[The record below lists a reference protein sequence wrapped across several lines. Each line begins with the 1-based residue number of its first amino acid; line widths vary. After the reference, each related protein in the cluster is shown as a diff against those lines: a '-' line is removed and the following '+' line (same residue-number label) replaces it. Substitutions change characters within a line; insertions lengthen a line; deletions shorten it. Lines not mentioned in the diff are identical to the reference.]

1 MKALSSI
8 IRRNLSVYCKDKENV
23 FYTFLSMLII
33 ITLMLIFLGDMNV
46 DMVKDVLRHMD
57 ELMQETYIP
66 PEYLVPGTRNPAL
79 DDANA
84 RTLVLS
90 LIIAGITIVNG
101 ISSSMGMLSMM
112 SWDEETGKLAGY
124 YVAPISRFVL
134 VSGYV
139 ISAICLSVFFSV
151 VTVIVSEIILV
162 LAGGTVMSMTLALKV
177 LGLIILNA
185 FSTTAV
191 LFFLTS
197 LARTRSAYSGISTF
211 VYTLSGFVTGMY
223 VPMGIMPDI
232 VVKILAFVPMTQGSA
247 WMRKEFTMD
256 ALNATFAGLPNE
268 AITEYAEITGMNLKI
283 GDTVFTPWMQFLL
296 MFGSGALFMILSSI
310 MMKKKNVR
318 DR

>member
-1 MKALSSI
+1 MKAMSAI
-8 IRRNLSVYCKDKENV
+8 IKRNLLVYCKDKENV

-33 ITLMLIFLGDMNV
+33 ITMMLVFLGEMNI
-46 DMVKDVLRHMD
+46 DMVKDVINYMD
-57 ELMQETYIP
+57 KYMQESHVP
-66 PEYLVPGTRNPAL
+66 SEYLVPGLRNPAL

-101 ISSSMGMLSMM
+101 ISASMGMLSMM

-124 YVAPISRFVL
+124 YVAPISRFSL

-139 ISAICLSVFFSV
+139 ISAIILSVIFSLFTV
-151 VTVIVSEIILV
+151 VVSELIL
-162 LAGGTVMSMTLALKV
+162 LMTGGTVISFTLALKA

-185 FSTTAV
+185 FSTTA
-191 LFFLTS
+191 LIFFITS
-197 LARTRSAYSGISTF
+197 LARTRSAYNGISTF
-211 VYTLSGFVTGMY
+211 VYTLSGFLTGMY

-232 VVKILAFVPMTQGSA
+232 VVRVLAFVPMTQGSA
-247 WMRKEFTMD
+247 WMRKEFTME
-256 ALNATFAGLPNE
+256 ALKTTFAGLPKE
-268 AITEYAEITGMNLKI
+268 AIDEYARMTGMNLKI
-283 GDTVFTPWMQFLL
+283 GNKVCTPLMQFLL
-296 MFGSGALFMILSSI
+296 MLGSGILFMILSVI